1 MLSFLSVI
9 TNTVYLEYS
18 FYKAVLITLKKIFR
32 KNWVLSCWVAL
43 IEEDCYFHFQRI
55 NWLLDIAN
63 IPQATAIGL
72 TTCQVYWVNWKV
84 WHIGQLSTVNTSC
97 WFLQIQIF
105 FGIVKKLPEL
115 LGSAIRRNIS
125 LVYEIK
131 TISLI
136 TCIIHI
142 TMLYKTLQLQKKKL
156 FLNFSYV
163 TTCNNEPEVTETLKH
178 K

>member
-1 MLSFLSVI
+1 MLSENFVQVWCDIRGCDVISLFCYIIVLLFFSIIQSHDLIFNGMLSFLSVI

-63 IPQATAIGL
+63 IPMATAIGL

-125 LVYEIK
+125 SSK
-131 TISLI
+131 S
-136 TCIIHI
+136 
-142 TMLYKTLQLQKKKL
+142 KP
-156 FLNFSYV
+156 FL
-163 TTCNNEPEVTETLKH
+163 L
-178 K
+178 

>member
-1 MLSFLSVI
+1 M
-9 TNTVYLEYS
+9 
-18 FYKAVLITLKKIFR
+18 
-32 KNWVLSCWVAL
+32 
-43 IEEDCYFHFQRI
+43 EEDCYFHFQRI

-72 TTCQVYWVNWKV
+72 TTSQVYWVNWKV
-84 WHIGQLSTVNTSC
+84 SHNGQLSTLNTSC

-131 TISLI
+131 TTPLI

-142 TMLYKTLQLQKKKL
+142 TMLYKTLQLQKNKL

-163 TTCNNEPEVTETLKH
+163 TTYNNEPEVTETLKH